1 MLLHKIKTALTAFVS
16 RVFYA
21 SVDLKQEKKSSMD
34 RTVVKDLVYGGLI
47 EMMQN
52 KDLYYYSSVGA
63 KYSHWTDRGTL
74 AVSDHIINITQQIH
88 KAEDDMLDERA
99 KQLVMKELKR

>member
-1 MLLHKIKTALTAFVS
+1 
-16 RVFYA
+16 
-21 SVDLKQEKKSSMD
+21 MD
-34 RTVVKDLVYGGLI
+34 RTVVKDLLYGGLI

-52 KDLYYYSSVGA
+52 RDLYYYSNVGA

-74 AVSDHIINITQQIH
+74 AATEFIVSLTPYMHT
-88 KAEDDMLDERA
+88 AEDEMLNERA